1 MRVGRLR
8 PDPLAVTE
16 CTDADPGGKTM
27 FAYFYKLTPFFIVEA
42 ICILSMPWL
51 GLIALFVVIVVVL
64 LPVAYLFVYLP
75 YKLVQAVGRA
85 QSHSRVEPRQLG
97 PLGG

>member
-1 MRVGRLR
+1 
-8 PDPLAVTE
+8 
-16 CTDADPGGKTM
+16 M

-42 ICILSMPWL
+42 ICILSLPWL
-51 GLIALFVVIVVVL
+51 ALIALFAVSVVVL
-64 LPVAYLFVYLP
+64 LAVACLFVYLP